1 MKQSMK
7 SVHQT
12 QQQQSVQKQIM
23 TNLTIQNFLKVLGIC
38 SSYSLSLTQMILNFN
53 ILQLIE
59 EFLPSNDD

>member
-38 SSYSLSLTQMILNFN
+38 SSYSLSLTKMILNFN

>member
-1 MKQSMK
+1 MK

-23 TNLTIQNFLKVLGIC
+23 TNLSIQNFLKVLGIC